1 RMRLLVAGRHM
12 SRSPAVVRLLAS
24 QASQPSSGQSPPPA
38 TFTPV
43 NAEMA
48 KEIEDKFAA
57 LDPTFRN
64 TKEAFRSK
72 SNLDLIRALVVLR
85 MCSITPLV
93 QNNQVILAYMRRI
106 LGKNLFKKALK
117 NSFYGHFVAGETTEE
132 VGQTI
137 ERLKRFGVK
146 SILDYSVESDLSHD
160 EAEQKTNATSS
171 TEAEVSPA
179 AITET
184 GVVDSA
190 TVDLTHTRYSAHKDF
205 ADRRVN
211 LHAARTYIY
220 EGEKACDLNRDIF
233 CESIDAVAKASGGE
247 GFAAI
252 KITALGRPALLLR
265 LSESIAQTH
274 NFFKALTGDSI
285 GGLQMKRISKDQFAQ
300 KLKNFGVK
308 IDKDITEQWFETV
321 DFDRDGLVDFHG
333 WDQLLEDNQ
342 KLGQMFKVL
351 NIKTGKL
358 EPLIQNLTHQEEQEF
373 SNMIQRTVEVAE
385 YGIARGIRLMV
396 DAEQTYF
403 QPAISRMAVAMM
415 KKYNKERGN
424 IFNTYQAY
432 LRNALD
438 DMECDMQKAR
448 REGWHFGA
456 KLVRGAYM
464 DQERARAAAIGYE
477 DPINPNY
484 QATGRMYER
493 CLTRIADELA
503 RRGRGNVSVM
513 IASHNEDTVRFAT
526 KLMRE
531 RGIAPSERIM
541 CFAQLYGMCDQVSFS
556 LGQAGYSVYKYLPYG
571 PVEDVLPY
579 LSRRALENGS
589 VLEKAKVERSM
600 LSSEL
605 RRRLSSGQFSYK
617 P

>member
-1 RMRLLVAGRHM
+1 MRLLVAGRHM
-12 SRSPAVVRLLAS
+12 SRSPTVARLLAS
-24 QASQPSSGQSPPPA
+24 QASPPASGQPPPSPSSPSSPPSPPT
-38 TFTPV
+38 TFAPV
-43 NAEMA
+43 NAALA

-64 TKEAFRSK
+64 TKEAFKSK
-72 SNLDLIRALVVLR
+72 SNLDLIRALVVLK
-85 MCSITPLV
+85 MCAIKPLV
-93 QNNQVILAYMRRI
+93 QHNQAILATMRRI

-132 VGQTI
+132 VGHTI

-171 TEAEVSPA
+171 MEAEVSPP
-179 AITET
+179 AIVDT

-190 TVDLTHTRYSAHKDF
+190 TVDLTHERYSAHKDF

-211 LHAARTYIY
+211 VHAARTYIY
-220 EGEKACDLNRDIF
+220 EGEKACDVNRDVF

-274 NFFKALTGDSI
+274 NFF
-285 GGLQMKRISKDQFAQ
+285 
-300 KLKNFGVK
+300 KNFGVK

-358 EPLIQNLTHQEEQEF
+358 EPLIQNLTPQEEQEF
-373 SNMIQRTVEVAE
+373 TNMIQRTVEVAE

-415 KKYNKERGN
+415 KKYNKDRGN

-477 DPINPNY
+477 DPINENY
-484 QATGRMYER
+484 EATGRQYER

-526 KLMRE
+526 KLMRD

-589 VLEKAKVERSM
+589 VLEKAKVERGM

-605 RRRLSSGQFSYK
+605 RRRISNGQFSYK